1 MNDLL
6 YIKHPFLSEI
16 KANIVKREYDEYF
29 TRLILDRTIFYE
41 NTSHLLDEDFM
52 ISSKK
57 IVKTELKNDDLVHT
71 IKGRPDKSK
80 IVLSLNKDKRIR
92 NLYYNT
98 AFYLFKAI
106 FYKFYNIEKLDL
118 DIYENKA
125 RLRVFEVY
133 EDIDIKSFKELF
145 KKIIRLGFDINK
157 TKDKVFIDGFSE
169 FKSEGSYLNNSKYL
183 EGFFINSFQKFKN
196 SLLIEFIVGDDYLN
210 FVDSN
215 ISLIEDI
222 KNIAI
227 GELQA
232 HDKIRKIIAN
242 LQKNK

>member
-6 YIKHPFLSEI
+6 YIKHPCLSEI
-16 KANIVKREYDEYF
+16 KANIIKREYDGDF

-41 NTSHLLDEDFM
+41 NTSHLLDEDFR

-57 IVKTELKNDDLVHT
+57 IVKTEIKDNELVHT

-80 IVLSLNKDKRIR
+80 VILSLNKDKRIR

-125 RLRVFEVY
+125 RLRVFEVF
-133 EDIDIKSFKELF
+133 EDIDIEGFKELF

-157 TKDKVFIDGFSE
+157 DKDLIFIDGFSE
-169 FKSEGSYLNNSKYL
+169 FKNEGAYLNNSKYL
-183 EGFFINSFQKFKN
+183 EGIFIKSFQKFEN
-196 SLLIEFIVGDDYLN
+196 SLLIEFIVGDDYLD
-210 FVDSN
+210 FVDNN
-215 ISLIEDI
+215 IRLIENI
-222 KNIAI
+222 ENIAI
-227 GELQA
+227 GDLEA
-232 HDKIRKIIAN
+232 HEKIRKIIAS